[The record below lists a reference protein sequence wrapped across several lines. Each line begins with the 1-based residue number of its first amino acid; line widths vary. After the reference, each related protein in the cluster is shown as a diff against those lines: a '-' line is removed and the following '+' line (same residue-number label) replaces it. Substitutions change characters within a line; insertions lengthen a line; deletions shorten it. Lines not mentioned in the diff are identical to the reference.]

1 MSEILDASFR
11 DPSGFLF
18 EIEGRLYRQV
28 NKVYQ
33 NTFEALEESGLFQ
46 ALIKKKLLIPHSRAD
61 TPSATDSAYCVIE
74 PQRLPFISYPYE
86 WSFSQ
91 LKDAALLTLR
101 IQSVAMEHGFSLKDA
116 SAYNVQFLQGKPIF
130 IDTLSFESL
139 PEGKPWIAYR
149 QFCQHFLAPL
159 ALMAR
164 TDISLQQLLRN
175 NIDGI
180 PLSLASKL
188 LPFGTGLRFSL
199 LVHIHLHARS
209 QKAHADKAIRVG
221 RSFSLHSFKA
231 VLDSLRTAINKLV
244 WLPEGTEWDDYYEA
258 NNNYESG
265 SLELKETLVRDFLA
279 EVKPQSV
286 WDLGANTGRFSKIAA
301 ELSELVCAWDIDP
314 ACVEKMY
321 LSLRQESQQQNIYPL
336 LLDLSNPSPAIGWA
350 NNERFSFVE
359 RGGADLVMALGL
371 IHHLVI
377 SNNVPMKKLAAFFAT
392 IANHII
398 IEFIPKEDSQVIK
411 LLSTRE
417 DIFPEYE
424 RQHFERDFGDYFSIQ
439 KSTNIDGSTRTL
451 YLMSR
456 KS

>member
-1 MSEILDASFR
+1 MSEILNASFR

-18 EIEGRLYRQV
+18 EREGRLYRQV
-28 NKVYQ
+28 NKDYQ
-33 NTFEALEESGLFQ
+33 ETFEALEESGLFQ
-46 ALIKKKLLIPHSRAD
+46 ALTEQQLLVPHSRAD
-61 TPSATDSAYCVIE
+61 TPSATDSAYCVVE
-74 PQRLPFISYPYE
+74 HQRLPFISYPYE

-101 IQSVAMEHGFSLKDA
+101 IQVIAMEHGFSLKDA

-130 IDTLSFESL
+130 IDTLSFEPL

-159 ALMAR
+159 ALMACK
-164 TDISLQQLLRN
+164 DISLQQLLRN

-180 PLSLASKL
+180 PLPLASKL
-188 LPFGTGLRFSL
+188 LPFSTRLRFSL

-209 QKAHADKAIRVG
+209 QKSHADKAISVEKT
-221 RSFSLHSFKA
+221 FSAHSFKA
-231 VLDSLRTAINKLV
+231 VLDSLRTAIKKLA
-244 WLPEGTEWDDYYEA
+244 WQPEGTEWDDYYEA
-258 NNNYESG
+258 NNNYESR
-265 SLELKETLVRDFLA
+265 SLELKGTLVRDFLA
-279 EVKPQSV
+279 EVKPRSV

-301 ELSELVCAWDIDP
+301 EHSEFVCAWDIDP

-321 LSLRQESQQQNIYPL
+321 LSLRQETQQHNIYPL
-336 LLDLSNPSPAIGWA
+336 VLDLSNPSPAIGWA
-350 NNERFSFVE
+350 NNERYSFVE
-359 RGGADLVMALGL
+359 RGGAELVMALGL

-377 SNNVPMKKLAAFFAT
+377 SNNVPLRKLAAFFAT

-411 LLSTRE
+411 LLRTRE

-424 RQHFERDFGDYFSIQ
+424 RQHFERDFGDYFSIR
-439 KSTNIDGSTRTL
+439 KSSNIEGSSRTL

-456 KS
+456 K

>member
-18 EIEGRLYRQV
+18 EIEGRLYRMV

-46 ALIKKKLLIPHSRAD
+46 ALIKKQLLVPHSRAD

-101 IQSVAMEHGFSLKDA
+101 IQSIAMEHGFSLKDA

-159 ALMAR
+159 ALMAK

-180 PLSLASKL
+180 PLQLASKL

-209 QKAHADKAIRVG
+209 QKSHADKIIRVEQ
-221 RSFSLHSFKA
+221 SFSLHSFKA

-244 WLPEGTEWDDYYEA
+244 WLPKGTEWDDYYEA
-258 NNNYESG
+258 NNNYESR
-265 SLELKETLVRDFLA
+265 SLELKETLVRDILA
-279 EVKPQSV
+279 EVKPQTV

-301 ELSELVCAWDIDP
+301 ELSEIVCAWDIDP

-350 NNERFSFVE
+350 NKERFSFVE
-359 RGGADLVMALGL
+359 RGGADLVMVLGL

-377 SNNVPMKKLAAFFAT
+377 SNNVPMRKLAAFFAT
-392 IANHII
+392 IAKHII

-439 KSTNIDGSTRTL
+439 KSTNIDGSARTL